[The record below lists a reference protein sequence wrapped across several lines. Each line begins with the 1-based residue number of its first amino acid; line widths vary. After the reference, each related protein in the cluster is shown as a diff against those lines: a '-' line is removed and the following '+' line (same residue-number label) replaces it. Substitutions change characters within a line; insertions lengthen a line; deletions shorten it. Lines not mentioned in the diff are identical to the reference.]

1 MTITDNTAALLAALK
16 AIVTECEDYPTEPR
30 YSTESYI
37 PQHLLES
44 AKRAIELVEESDAK
58 RFATLQAKFA
68 LHGHTLRQ
76 SGPSDGPGPVS
87 YMAERWGMVRHLRTP
102 ADADKF
108 LIRVGGEHDRHE

>member
-1 MTITDNTAALLAALK
+1 MTTTDNTAALLAALK

-44 AKRAIELVEESDAK
+44 AKGAIELVEESDAK

-68 LHGHTLRQ
+68 LHGHVLHQ
-76 SGPSDGPGPVS
+76 SGPGDGPGPTS
-87 YMAERWGMVRHLRTP
+87 YMSEHRCMVRHLRTL
-102 ADADKF
+102 ADAEQF
-108 LIRVGGEHDRHE
+108 LIQVGGEHDRHE